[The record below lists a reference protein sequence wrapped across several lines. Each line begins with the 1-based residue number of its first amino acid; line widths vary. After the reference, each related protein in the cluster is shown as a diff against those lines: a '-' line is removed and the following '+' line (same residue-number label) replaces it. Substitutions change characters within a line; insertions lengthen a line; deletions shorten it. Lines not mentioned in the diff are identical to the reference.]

1 MNAKPNDRVSALG
14 RIQILEL
21 IVDLCTGI
29 LMIFLLGP
37 LFYGAGCA
45 FTEGSTEG
53 LLIMIFPNF
62 WLLFRDLSLA
72 TVTPWLILGIAF
84 ILGIISRAIFT
95 VYNVFPIKW
104 LEKKVIARMSFQLV
118 KRWHGIAAN
127 WTHQKIIQELVEKT
141 PFHQVGKSEYAEFR
155 ANLEDPG
162 SKMKQL
168 KPLWDH
174 ELFLY
179 LRSQHFYGMFL
190 SFFLL
195 YIVYGIGII
204 VLKGLHLPEFGI
216 WLGILFLIFI
226 AVVLLFQ
233 EIIIHGVA
241 FFEINGL
248 ASEQFHSTTEHEK
261 KSNGPNE
268 EDRS

>member
-1 MNAKPNDRVSALG
+1 MNAKPNGRVPALG
-14 RIQILEL
+14 RVQILEL

-29 LMIFLLGP
+29 LMVFLLGP
-37 LFYGAGCA
+37 LFYGVGRA
-45 FTEGSTEG
+45 FTEGSAEG
-53 LLIMIFPNF
+53 LLIMIFPSF
-62 WLLFRDLSLA
+62 WLLFKDLSLA

-95 VYNVFPIKW
+95 AYNIFPIKR
-104 LEKKVIARMSFQLV
+104 LEKKVIAWVSFRLV

-127 WTHQKIIQELVEKT
+127 WTLQRIIQELIEKT
-141 PFHQVGKSEYAEFR
+141 PFHQVGESEYAKFR

-162 SKMKQL
+162 SKAKQL

-195 YIVYGIGII
+195 YMVYGIGIT

-216 WLGILFLIFI
+216 WLGILFLVFI

-241 FFEINGL
+241 FSEINDL
-248 ASEQFHSTTEHEK
+248 ACERFRSTIEHER
-261 KSNGPNE
+261 KSKGPDE
-268 EDRS
+268 QGRS